1 MQGAVGANNTHTN
14 SHLTRTDQDHNNS
27 SRNHMND
34 GHMDARTDG
43 HTTVVAAAQVHNHDG
58 YINQSFSA
66 AHDVIAQQ

>member
-1 MQGAVGANNTHTN
+1 
-14 SHLTRTDQDHNNS
+14 
-27 SRNHMND
+27 MND